1 MKEKN
6 SKQVQSMLNEIGKDR
21 EKQEKT
27 MQLDDFNFQ
36 VYLEI
41 NLIQNGKMV
50 KPKIYTGVKYGFELD
65 EIIELPINVSDLAP
79 LSSIAI
85 SIYNMDSF
93 EEKPIASTV
102 LDIFDSR
109 RCLRQGTWNL
119 QLHLG
124 SNPDPSLKCRT
135 PSLTEHHTCT

>member
-41 NLIQNGKMV
+41 NLIKNTIKV
-50 KPKIYTGVKYGFELD
+50 TFLTFFFD
-65 EIIELPINVSDLAP
+65 VSIKKWD
-79 LSSIAI
+79 
-85 SIYNMDSF
+85 
-93 EEKPIASTV
+93 
-102 LDIFDSR
+102 
-109 RCLRQGTWNL
+109 
-119 QLHLG
+119 
-124 SNPDPSLKCRT
+124 
-135 PSLTEHHTCT
+135 